1 MSDDKKTLELL
12 SANRPPCIDTLTGKA
27 TQFISEPPSLKMEF
41 EAVPEFCHSPNQV
54 VQGGFVT
61 GMLDTSIAH
70 LLIALSG
77 GKLNPVSLDINVS
90 FLAPAHPGKLIS
102 LAKVVKLGKSIG
114 YFSSSLYQQE
124 TLVATATSTIKLVP
138 MPEEFLYQ
146 QKAAPSLEKT
156 HRSEPSTS

>member
-1 MSDDKKTLELL
+1 MSDDKKILEVL
-12 SANRPPCIDTLTGKA
+12 STNRPPCIDTLNGKA
-27 TQFISEPPSLKMEF
+27 TQFVSEPPSLLMEF

-61 GMLDTSIAH
+61 GMLDTSMAH

-77 GKLNPVSLDINVS
+77 GRLNPVSLDINVS
-90 FLAPAHPGKLIS
+90 FLAPAHPGKLVS
-102 LAKVVKLGKSIG
+102 EAKVVRLGKSIG

-138 MPEEFLYQ
+138 MPEEFIG
-146 QKAAPSLEKT
+146 A
-156 HRSEPSTS
+156 

>member
-12 SANRPPCIDTLTGKA
+12 SANRPLCVDTLNGKA
-27 TQFISEPPSLKMEF
+27 TQFVSEPPSLKMEF

-61 GMLDTSIAH
+61 GMLDTSMAH

-102 LAKVVKLGKSIG
+102 RAKVVRLGKSIG

-138 MPEEFLYQ
+138 VP
-146 QKAAPSLEKT
+146 
-156 HRSEPSTS
+156 

>member
-12 SANRPPCIDTLTGKA
+12 SANRPPCVDTLNGKA

-61 GMLDTSIAH
+61 GMLDTSMAH

-102 LAKVVKLGKSIG
+102 TAKVVRLGKSIG

-138 MPEEFLYQ
+138 MP
-146 QKAAPSLEKT
+146 
-156 HRSEPSTS
+156 

>member
-12 SANRPPCIDTLTGKA
+12 SANRPPCVDTLNGKA

-61 GMLDTSIAH
+61 GMLDTSMAH

-102 LAKVVKLGKSIG
+102 TAKVVRLGKSIG

-124 TLVATATSTIKLVP
+124 TLVATATSTIKLAP
-138 MPEEFLYQ
+138 MP
-146 QKAAPSLEKT
+146 
-156 HRSEPSTS
+156 

>member
-12 SANRPPCIDTLTGKA
+12 SANRPPCVDTLNGKA

-61 GMLDTSIAH
+61 GMLDTSMAH

-102 LAKVVKLGKSIG
+102 TAKVVRLGKSIG

-124 TLVATATSTIKLVP
+124 TLVATATSTIKLVS
-138 MPEEFLYQ
+138 MP
-146 QKAAPSLEKT
+146 
-156 HRSEPSTS
+156 

>member
-1 MSDDKKTLELL
+1 
-12 SANRPPCIDTLTGKA
+12 
-27 TQFISEPPSLKMEF
+27 MEF

-61 GMLDTSIAH
+61 GMLDTSMAH

-102 LAKVVKLGKSIG
+102 LAKVVRLGKSIG

-138 MPEEFLYQ
+138 MPEKFFD
-146 QKAAPSLEKT
+146 T
-156 HRSEPSTS
+156 

>member
-12 SANRPPCIDTLTGKA
+12 SANRPPCVDTLNGKA
-27 TQFISEPPSLKMEF
+27 TQFVSEPPSLKMEF
-41 EAVPEFCHSPNQV
+41 EAVPEFCHSSNQV

-61 GMLDTSIAH
+61 GMLDTSMAH

-102 LAKVVKLGKSIG
+102 TAKVLRLGKSIG

-138 MPEEFLYQ
+138 MP
-146 QKAAPSLEKT
+146 
-156 HRSEPSTS
+156 

>member
-1 MSDDKKTLELL
+1 MSDDKKILELL
-12 SANRPPCIDTLTGKA
+12 SANRPPCIDTLNGKA

-61 GMLDTSIAH
+61 GMLDTSMAH

-90 FLAPAHPGKLIS
+90 FLSPAHPGKLIS
-102 LAKVVKLGKSIG
+102 TAKVVRLGKSIG

-124 TLVATATSTIKLVP
+124 TSVATATSTIKLVP
-138 MPEEFLYQ
+138 MP
-146 QKAAPSLEKT
+146 
-156 HRSEPSTS
+156 

>member
-12 SANRPPCIDTLTGKA
+12 SANRPPCIDTLNGKA

-61 GMLDTSIAH
+61 GMLDTSMAH

-102 LAKVVKLGKSIG
+102 LAKVVRRGKSIG

>member
-1 MSDDKKTLELL
+1 MSDDKKTLEFL
-12 SANRPPCIDTLTGKA
+12 SANSPPCVDTLNGKA
-27 TQFISEPPSLKMEF
+27 TQFVLEPPSLKMEF

-61 GMLDTSIAH
+61 GMLDTSMAH

-102 LAKVVKLGKSIG
+102 TAKVVRLGKSIG

-138 MPEEFLYQ
+138 MP
-146 QKAAPSLEKT
+146 
-156 HRSEPSTS
+156 

>member
-12 SANRPPCIDTLTGKA
+12 SANRPPCVDTLNGKA

-61 GMLDTSIAH
+61 GMLDTSMAH
-70 LLIALSG
+70 LLIAFSG

-102 LAKVVKLGKSIG
+102 RAKVVRLGKSIG

-138 MPEEFLYQ
+138 MP
-146 QKAAPSLEKT
+146 
-156 HRSEPSTS
+156 

>member
-12 SANRPPCIDTLTGKA
+12 SANRPPCVDTLNGKA

-61 GMLDTSIAH
+61 GMLDTSMAH

-102 LAKVVKLGKSIG
+102 TAKVVRFGKSIG
-114 YFSSSLYQQE
+114 YFSSSRYQQE

-138 MPEEFLYQ
+138 MP
-146 QKAAPSLEKT
+146 
-156 HRSEPSTS
+156 

>member
-12 SANRPPCIDTLTGKA
+12 SANRPPCVDTLNGKA

-61 GMLDTSIAH
+61 GMLDTSMAH

-90 FLAPAHPGKLIS
+90 FLAPAHPGKLVS
-102 LAKVVKLGKSIG
+102 TAKVVRLGKSIG

-124 TLVATATSTIKLVP
+124 TLVATATSTIKLAP
-138 MPEEFLYQ
+138 MP
-146 QKAAPSLEKT
+146 
-156 HRSEPSTS
+156 